1 MRQVSDRMTM
11 PLTFATFYTCGIK
24 QFTNFTQRDC
34 VNILLQNYDFNSIDV
49 FRLSSSVC
57 SNYANGKSSLRYMQY
72 ELSNLTVEQAMD
84 RLNKIGIRDFS
95 AVSNALII
103 LVKHSFLSDK
113 EKGKL
118 IKCYELENELTFI
131 ATVFLRCMKEDNL
144 HPLSSLEIET
154 LMGYINDS
162 DLTDVIRNDS
172 PIIVKENDEHIDS
185 RFNMEE
191 TRMSNNKI
199 FIVHGRN
206 EGVRDK
212 VELLLRRAGLD
223 PIILAEQASR
233 GMTIIEKIE
242 SNSDVA
248 FSVVLYTGCD
258 EGKLK
263 EESVLHPRAR
273 QNVVFEHGYMVAK
286 LGRDKVVALTESGVE
301 QPGDLAG
308 IIYVSLSENDWER
321 RMLKELEAGGL
332 QINWSKI

>member
-1 MRQVSDRMTM
+1 MAI
-11 PLTFATFYTCGIK
+11 PLTFATFYTCIRN
-24 QFTNFTQRDC
+24 FTNLRQRDC
-34 VNILLQNYDFNSIDV
+34 VNLLLRNKHPF
-49 FRLSSSVC
+49 LSDWDTLSDAAC
-57 SNYANGKSSLRYMQY
+57 SNYANGKRALSA
-72 ELSNLTVEQAMD
+72 ELQIELFNLSIEDVID
-84 RLNKIGIRDFS
+84 RLNKIGIRDFT

-103 LVKHSFLSDK
+103 LVKHSSLSDNEK
-113 EKGKL
+113 EKL
-118 IKCYELENELTFI
+118 IKCYEFEDELTFI
-131 ATVFLRCMKEDNL
+131 ATVFLRCVKEKNCY
-144 HPLSSLEIET
+144 PLTRLQVET
-154 LMGYINDS
+154 LNEYMHAP
-162 DLTDVIRNDS
+162 DLTDVTRKHS
-172 PIIVKENDEHIDS
+172 PIIVEENDEHIDS
-185 RFNMEE
+185 RYNMGE

-248 FSVVLYTGCD
+248 FSIILYTGCD

-263 EESVLHPRAR
+263 EESDLHPRAR

-308 IIYVSLSENDWER
+308 VIYVSLSEKDWER

>member
-1 MRQVSDRMTM
+1 M
-11 PLTFATFYTCGIK
+11 PFTFATFYICGVKRFTCL
-24 QFTNFTQRDC
+24 NQRNC
-34 VNILLQNYDFNSIDV
+34 VNLLLRNTYSDSPYGDV
-49 FRLSSSVC
+49 LSDAEC
-57 SNYANGKSSLRYMQY
+57 SNYAKGKRGLSTDLQN
-72 ELSNLTVEQAMD
+72 ELLKLSVEDIID
-84 RLNKIGIRDFS
+84 RLNKISILDFTS
-95 AVSNALII
+95 VSNVLMV
-103 LVKHSFLSDK
+103 LVKNSSLSDK
-113 EKGKL
+113 EKRKFT
-118 IKCYELENELTFI
+118 KCYVLEDELTFI
-131 ATVFLRCMKEDNL
+131 ATVFLRCIKEDNF
-144 HPLSSLEIET
+144 HPLTHLEIQT

-162 DLTDVIRNDS
+162 DLINIKRNNAPITVKVNKEETDM
-172 PIIVKENDEHIDS
+172 H
-185 RFNMEE
+185 FNMKE
-191 TRMSNNKI
+191 TKMPNNKI

-258 EGKLK
+258 VGKFK
-263 EESVLHPRAR
+263 EESDLHLRAR

-308 IIYVSLSENDWER
+308 VIYVSLSEKDWER